1 MRDFVLNHGRR
12 KRKRIRIQE
21 QRKVRAK
28 RMARVHG
35 GVSYVAWGDGDGVV
49 VRALE
54 RVEDAL
60 PNKAMDAPIGIV
72 VVEIRRLVRLGG
84 EGVDCTRLFA
94 SLCRLVGIGSLV
106 GSLAAWRLLQR
117 DSSFVVSDTLWS
129 CLTMSSIESASGG

>member
-1 MRDFVLNHGRR
+1 
-12 KRKRIRIQE
+12 
-21 QRKVRAK
+21 
-28 RMARVHG
+28 MARIHG

-60 PNKAMDAPIGIV
+60 LNKAMDAPIGIV

-117 DSSFVVSDTLWS
+117 DSRFVMSDALPS
-129 CLTMSSIESASGG
+129 CLTVFSIESTSGG